1 MLESSRAQ
9 RWKLNLL
16 WGGGP
21 AEAQMQLLGWEPQ
34 RITPGLWNLITHT
47 SKLRGGKTCFGIHS
61 TSECVLCASKFE
73 KVLLT
78 GVANSKTSAN
88 SKQTINPWTLCEITY
103 CRIWICVYA
112 VQAFQALFTTD
123 TLIRATAGDQ
133 RWAED
138 KSPDFIAGS
147 GSLEDH
153 TPAQGHHLKGAR
165 LQLSA

>member
-1 MLESSRAQ
+1 MTFQQTEWKGNTKWLVDSTALERFTLLQLLSFPQ

-138 KSPDFIAGS
+138 KSPS
-147 GSLEDH
+147 S
-153 TPAQGHHLKGAR
+153 
-165 LQLSA
+165 